1 MRQNAERWPGHW
13 CRNGKYPGWR
23 RRGVGFGNNGG
34 ANRICLVYCHYREL
48 LSYKAAQLSCQ
59 ILFALCLNPKVFSS
73 LAFWCAMSSQL
84 GQAEPRLLSDVSTL
98 HCNIDGLSIKTAAK
112 NQHWPRPA
120 YCPDAWP
127 LPSPCLSRAAL
138 PWQSEY
144 GRDHE
149 LILSSSPAP
158 DKLQDI

>member
-1 MRQNAERWPGHW
+1 MPSAGLGAGAEMENILG
-13 CRNGKYPGWR
+13 GGE
-23 RRGVGFGNNGG
+23 VQGNNGG

-48 LSYKAAQLSCQ
+48 QSYKTAQSSCK
-59 ILFALCLNPKVFSS
+59 ILFALCLNPSFFIPGP
-73 LAFWCAMSSQL
+73 LMSSQL

-112 NQHWPRPA
+112 NQHWHRPA

-127 LPSPCLSRAAL
+127 LPSPRCQEQHCHDS
-138 PWQSEY
+138 QY

>member
-1 MRQNAERWPGHW
+1 
-13 CRNGKYPGWR
+13 
-23 RRGVGFGNNGG
+23 
-34 ANRICLVYCHYREL
+34 
-48 LSYKAAQLSCQ
+48 
-59 ILFALCLNPKVFSS
+59 
-73 LAFWCAMSSQL
+73 MSSQL

-112 NQHWPRPA
+112 NQHWHRPA

-127 LPSPCLSRAAL
+127 LPSPRCQEQHCHDS
-138 PWQSEY
+138 QY

-158 DKLQDI
+158 DKLQDILIYFISMLIWETKTNSTLKLSFLQMTTQVYKIKMQEKLFPDQNHLLNENSFL

>member
-1 MRQNAERWPGHW
+1 M
-13 CRNGKYPGWR
+13 
-23 RRGVGFGNNGG
+23 
-34 ANRICLVYCHYREL
+34 YCHYREL

-73 LAFWCAMSSQL
+73 LTFWCAMSSQL

-138 PWQSEY
+138 PWQSVWKGPWINSEQQPSPWQITGY
-144 GRDHE
+144 LNIFHFYVNLGDQNK
-149 LILSSSPAP
+149 LSTETFLSTNDNPS
-158 DKLQDI
+158 L